1 MFKNIMYTS
10 EPTLLKMQWSNQD
23 LFVGF
28 NSRDGA
34 AFNSVQIFSTWYRD
48 KQTRIFSRFKDK
60 ESAGS
65 WERLA
70 SREVSRV
77 SWAAMDSST
86 VV

>member
-1 MFKNIMYTS
+1 M
-10 EPTLLKMQWSNQD
+10 
-23 LFVGF
+23 GF

-34 AFNSVQIFSTWYRD
+34 AFNSVQILKNIPIFSIWYRD